1 MMMASVVP
9 GARSSDRRPT
19 PGSGQLP
26 AAQPGEFD
34 GMILQSLLV
43 GECTVMDSVII
54 LGLMEAADVDDDEPP
69 AEVVERLCVLGLIER
84 KDGRWRLWI
93 NSDPAMSSS

>member
-1 MMMASVVP
+1 
-9 GARSSDRRPT
+9 
-19 PGSGQLP
+19 
-26 AAQPGEFD
+26 
-34 GMILQSLLV
+34 MILQSLLV